1 MATGTFDR
9 LTRLQLTGVLLIACA
24 HCGQAQDSSP
34 PARPQFEV
42 ASIKPN
48 TDGNPNKN
56 IGVSPGGRVRVTD
69 LPVRFLIRFA
79 FNVQDFQIS
88 GGPGWMNADGYDINA
103 KAPENITLQQARPYL
118 QSLLEDRFKLVLH
131 HQTKDVPVFEL
142 LEAKGGLK
150 IAPSKDG
157 SCVVPDPKNLP
168 RPGEPLPHFCGNSS
182 YRPNLIEVYAVPM
195 QRFVALLSTVLG
207 RTVIDKSGVT
217 GLVDIH
223 LEFTPDEISTGAA
236 NDPAPQPAAAD
247 SSKPSIFVAIQE
259 QLGLRLQ
266 ATKGPGDLLV
276 IDHLERP
283 SEN

>member
-1 MATGTFDR
+1 MTPRVTGM
-9 LTRLQLTGVLLIACA
+9 LLIACA
-24 HCGQAQDSSP
+24 HFVQAQDP
-34 PARPQFEV
+34 TPTARREFEV

-88 GGPGWMNADGYDINA
+88 GGPGWMNADSYDINA
-103 KAPENITLQQARPYL
+103 KAPENITIQQARPYL

-131 HQTKDVPVFEL
+131 RQTKDVPVFEL

-150 IAPSKDG
+150 IGPPKDG

-168 RPGEPLPHFCGNSS
+168 RPGEPLPHFCGSTN
-182 YRPNLIEVYAVPM
+182 YQKNVIGAYGVPM
-195 QRFVALLSTVLG
+195 QRFVAVLSTVLG

-217 GLVDIH
+217 GLVDVH

-236 NDPAPQPAAAD
+236 AEPSPPPAAAD
-247 SSKPSIFVAIQE
+247 SPSIFIAVQE

-266 ATKGPGDLLV
+266 ANKGPGDLLV
-276 IDHLERP
+276 IDYLERP